1 MGKEGCMQT
10 ERYQNVN
17 ARTVDRW
24 VLEGWQWGRPIDHKT
39 FLRARD
45 GAWAI
50 RLTPTKDVPRSWLG
64 ELDGAQVL
72 GLASGGAQQMPVL
85 TAAGA
90 SCTVLDYSQAQLR
103 SERAVAAREG
113 YDIRIVH
120 ADMTQPL
127 PFADASFDLVV
138 NPVSLVYAREVR
150 PIWREVARIL
160 KPGGTLLTGLD
171 NGLNYV
177 VSDDEERIVR
187 GLPFDP
193 LANPSLAE
201 ELREQDGG
209 VQFSHG
215 LEECLGGL
223 LRLGFAITDLYED
236 TNGEGRLHELGIP
249 SFYAVRATRARHP
262 AYADRT
268 SDIRL
273 TLTS

>member
-1 MGKEGCMQT
+1 MQT

-90 SCTVLDYSQAQLR
+90 SCTVLDYS
-103 SERAVAAREG
+103 
-113 YDIRIVH
+113 
-120 ADMTQPL
+120 QPL